1 LRLKERGTEAAG
13 LYFPDEGHGFAK
25 EENRL
30 LYYKELAKFLDEHLK
45 KPGTL
50 NQPG

>member
-1 LRLKERGTEAAG
+1 LRLKKHGMDVAE
-13 LYFPDEGHGFAK
+13 LHFPDEGHGFAK

-30 LYYKELAKFLDEHLK
+30 LYYKELAKFFEKHLK
-45 KPGTL
+45 KPGAL